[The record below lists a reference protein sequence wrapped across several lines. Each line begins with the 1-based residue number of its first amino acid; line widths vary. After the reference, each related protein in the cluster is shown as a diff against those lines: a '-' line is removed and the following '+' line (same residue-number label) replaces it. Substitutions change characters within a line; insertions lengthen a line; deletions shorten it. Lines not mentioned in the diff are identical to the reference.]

1 MEAKKEIKKTAL
13 VIVDMQKYYLL
24 PESSYFRYFSDT
36 WPGCLDYICQRC
48 RSTVIPNIIEL
59 INFFR
64 ANESPV
70 IFLKLCGKSP
80 DRKDLH
86 RFFAGT
92 WQKGKSAGYEDVY
105 PLEGDSMADII
116 DELNPPPNEKNTF
129 IINKTTFSPFTRTGI
144 DNKLKEMDIQT
155 LVFTGLATSQCVE
168 TSARDSS
175 DRGYNVIHIEDAQ
188 ADYSETFHN
197 TSLFA
202 SQGVCGGG
210 IYHTKEFI
218 DLYFT

>member
-1 MEAKKEIKKTAL
+1 METKNEAKKTAL
-13 VIVDMQKYYLL
+13 VIVDMQKYYLV
-24 PESSYFRYFSDT
+24 PESSYFRYFSDIQ
-36 WPGCLDYICQRC
+36 PGCLDYIYRRC
-48 RSTVIPNIIEL
+48 NSTVIPNIIEL
-59 INFFR
+59 LNFFR
-64 ANESPV
+64 ANKSPV

-86 RFFAGT
+86 RFFADT
-92 WQKGKSAGYEDVY
+92 WQKGKLAGYEDIY
-105 PLEGDSMADII
+105 PLESNSMADII

-129 IINKTTFSPFTRTGI
+129 IISKTTFSPFTCTNIDKILQETG
-144 DNKLKEMDIQT
+144 IQT

-202 SQGVCGGG
+202 SQGVCGGI

-218 DLYFT
+218 NLYLT